1 MSGSAQR
8 EHVATRAD
16 GPRKSIVHRLVIG
29 ALLLVALPA
38 RGQNPP
44 ADWQAQVRKYS
55 QMKDWAS
62 AMQVVDR
69 ELALAPEDT
78 DVWAWRAR
86 VLEWSG
92 NSAEA
97 EKEYL
102 RILQVTKNDPDNWLG
117 LAGVYLVEGKTLDAL
132 HALDFAVELDPGRAD
147 LHMARGRALA
157 AAGDQKS
164 AQLEFQKAQRL
175 DPANDEARVA
185 QRSVL
190 GAPKNELRIGQED
203 NLFNYTG
210 ANYDEWL
217 SLRTQWSPHWTT
229 TFLGNFFQWG
239 AADAGKFVAS
249 VSGRLPKWG
258 ALTVGGAAAHDSGV
272 FPKSEAFFEL
282 DHGWKTSDA
291 GLVRGLEITYGQHW
305 YWYQSAKIL
314 ALTGVTLIY
323 LPRDW
328 TFSMGVTE
336 AQSAF
341 PGLGTQWRPSEIA
354 RLGFPIIRREE
365 QQLSGNVF
373 FAVGTEDFA
382 SIDQI
387 GSFAS
392 QTFGAGLRFAITPRQ
407 DLGPYASYQKRSQGR
422 TDTNFGLS
430 YGFRF

>member
-1 MSGSAQR
+1 
-8 EHVATRAD
+8 
-16 GPRKSIVHRLVIG
+16 
-29 ALLLVALPA
+29 
-38 RGQNPP
+38 
-44 ADWQAQVRKYS
+44 
-55 QMKDWAS
+55 MKDWAS

-86 VLEWSG
+86 LLEWSG

-258 ALTVGGAAAHDSGV
+258 ALTVGGAGAHDSGV

-282 DHGWKTSDA
+282 DHGWKTSDTR
-291 GLVRGLEITYGQHW
+291 LVRGLEITYGQHW

-365 QQLSGNVF
+365 QQLAGNVF